1 MSSTAHPHIAD
12 FCIDD
17 VVDQNVCRTQSET
30 NAWLSIQ
37 LPGES
42 DSTDDPGTV
51 RKEVGTL
58 TPPGPGPLAC
68 IEAIGTPFF
77 LLRTHFS
84 LPCAS

>member
-51 RKEVGTL
+51 RKEVPAASSVAGL
-58 TPPGPGPLAC
+58 YG
-68 IEAIGTPFF
+68 EAEA
-77 LLRTHFS
+77 LLDI
-84 LPCAS
+84 